1 MSAGLGVI
9 GQPLTD
15 PPGDSGAAHR
25 DAELFDCGTLLKLRI
40 SANPGHTRR
49 RNMMTRALVVVLVG
63 WAPLLVLAAVQG
75 VFLGEG
81 GVISLLSDVAVSC
94 RFLVAAPLLVLAE
107 WTCVARLGAIAH
119 NFRLSGLVGRA
130 DDERFER
137 AWASTLRLRNSIAA
151 DVVVVVLSYAIIGG
165 LTSVFPASG
174 LPAWHVSSTAGVTSY
189 SLAGWWHAM
198 VSLPLLFVLI
208 LTWLWRVVLWAR
220 FLFLMSLLDLRL
232 VPSHPDHIAGLRFV
246 GFSAPAFSPVGFAL
260 GVIAAGAAAN
270 RVLYEGATLESFT
283 MLVMALAVTVV
294 VVFAGPLVVFVY
306 PLWLAWWRGTFE
318 YGTLA
323 RRLGQELENKWL
335 RRGETVDE
343 GALAVPDFSATTDL
357 YQVTETVYFLRP
369 IPIDFFSLGALVVA
383 TLLPFLGIVL
393 LFTPVDVVVREL
405 AGLLL

>member
-15 PPGDSGAAHR
+15 SPGGSGAAHR
-25 DAELFDCGTLLKLRI
+25 DAELFDCGTLLKLRV
-40 SANPGHTRR
+40 SASPKHSRR
-49 RNMMTRALVVVLVG
+49 RGILVRAVVVILAC
-63 WAPLLVLAAVQG
+63 WAPLLVLAVAQG
-75 VFLGEG
+75 VFLGQA

-107 WTCVARLGAIAH
+107 LTCVARLGTIAH

-130 DDERFER
+130 DDARFER
-137 AWASTLRLRNSIAA
+137 AWASTLGLRNSIAA
-151 DVVVVVLSYAIIGG
+151 DIVVVVLAYTIIGG
-165 LTSVFPASG
+165 LMSAFPASG
-174 LPAWHVSSTAGVTSY
+174 LPAWHVSSAGAATY

-220 FLFLMSLLDLRL
+220 FLFLMSRLDLRL

-246 GFSAPAFSPVGFAL
+246 GYSAPAFSPVGFAL
-260 GVIAAGAAAN
+260 GIIAAGAAAN
-270 RVLYEGATLESFT
+270 RVLYEGATPESFT
-283 MLVMALAVTVV
+283 LLVVALAVTVV

-323 RRLGQELENKWL
+323 RRLGQELESKWL
-335 RRGETVDE
+335 RRGDTVDE

-369 IPIDFFSLGALVVA
+369 VPIDLFSIGTLVIA
-383 TLLPFLGIVL
+383 TLFPFLGVVL
-393 LFTPVDVVVREL
+393 LFTPIDVIVREL